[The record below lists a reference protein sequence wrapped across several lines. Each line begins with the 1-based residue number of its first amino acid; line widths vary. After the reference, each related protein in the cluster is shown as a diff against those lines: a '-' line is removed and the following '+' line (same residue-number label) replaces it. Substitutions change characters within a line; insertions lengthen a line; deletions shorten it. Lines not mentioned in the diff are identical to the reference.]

1 MEQKIDKMIERNK
14 KPPIESKAV
23 DLLFSEARRYDV
35 LRFERKSWSVWMR
48 AMFWSL
54 DIQFLPIEVDF
65 SAGFQ
70 TPINSGQIIKL
81 QTQTGN

>member
-23 DLLFSEARRYDV
+23 DLLFSEARPYDV

-54 DIQFLPIEVDF
+54 DIQFLPIEVEMH
-65 SAGFQ
+65 
-70 TPINSGQIIKL
+70 
-81 QTQTGN
+81 